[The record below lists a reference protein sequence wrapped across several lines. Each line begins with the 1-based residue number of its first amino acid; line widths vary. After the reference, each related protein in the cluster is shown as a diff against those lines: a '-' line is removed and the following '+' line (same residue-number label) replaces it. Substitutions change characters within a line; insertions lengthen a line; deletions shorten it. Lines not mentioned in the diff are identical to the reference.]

1 MKQYKSPNI
10 SSNKMLAKQQN
21 TKCYIHC
28 TLIYT
33 KIIWFNDTFYKPSK
47 VIAMGSPI
55 SSFIAEIFLQYFE
68 NLTITHIIQRNH
80 ITFYTCCVDNI
91 LIIYDHTQ
99 ITSAQILHYA

>member
-1 MKQYKSPNI
+1 
-10 SSNKMLAKQQN
+10 
-21 TKCYIHC
+21 
-28 TLIYT
+28 
-33 KIIWFNDTFYKPSK
+33 
-47 VIAMGSPI
+47 MGSPI